1 MGINGMSENQTRYIA
16 RSTAI
21 AARALG
27 DELMIMSATSSTL
40 FTLNETAMA
49 IWEAADG
56 ATPLEEIVSARICGR
71 FGVDH
76 EVAIKEAEE
85 VGRER
90 GGPGF
95 LLVPAEPIAP
105 AGNALSKE
113 LA

>member
-1 MGINGMSENQTRYIA
+1 
-16 RSTAI
+16 
-21 AARALG
+21 
-27 DELMIMSATSSTL
+27 MIMSATSSTL

-76 EVAIKEAEE
+76 EMAMKDAEE
-85 VGRER
+85 VVTELAGH
-90 GGPGF
+90 GL
-95 LLVPAEPIAP
+95 LLVSAEPIAP
-105 AGNALSKE
+105 AGNAPSKE